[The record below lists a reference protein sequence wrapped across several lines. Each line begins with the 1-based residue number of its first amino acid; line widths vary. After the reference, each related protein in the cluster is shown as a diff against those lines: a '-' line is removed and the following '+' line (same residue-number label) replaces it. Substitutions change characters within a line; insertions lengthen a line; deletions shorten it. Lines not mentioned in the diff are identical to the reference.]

1 MNLGASIEEINKK
14 IESLNILNLA
24 AIVFYHI
31 NNLKKVKIVLIYL
44 NFDVKKYM
52 ACRFLENFLNF

>member
-14 IESLNILNLA
+14 IESLNIPNA
-24 AIVFYHI
+24 AVIMLHHI

-44 NFDVKKYM
+44 NFDVKKT
-52 ACRFLENFLNF
+52 

>member
-1 MNLGASIEEINKK
+1 MSSGAFIEEINKK

-24 AIVFYHI
+24 AIFFYHI

-44 NFDVKKYM
+44 NFDVKKTYYVVS
-52 ACRFLENFLNF
+52 

>member
-14 IESLNILNLA
+14 IESFNISNLA
-24 AIVFYHI
+24 VIVFHHI

-44 NFDVKKYM
+44 NFDVKKT
-52 ACRFLENFLNF
+52 